1 MDAFARQLYAIQ
13 EVARGRFQF
22 QGGPGT
28 HGSAGVYDARHKPGV
43 EGEAELRAAGKSFP
57 HGMPTTQAAS
67 INADLL
73 DFLNAGT

>member
-22 QGGPGT
+22 QRGPGT

-43 EGEAELRAAGKSFP
+43 AGEAELRARRQKFP
-57 HGMPTTQAAS
+57 SWDATTQARRS
-67 INADLL
+67 MPICWT
-73 DFLNAGT
+73 F